1 MYRAN
6 TEYILYVQIVNI
18 YEPLCMQAVDLFL
31 KILINPGDCII
42 SVFVLFV
49 QKLLARTIN
58 LVLHY

>member
-1 MYRAN
+1 MYRTN
-6 TEYILYVQIVNI
+6 TENILYVQIVNI
-18 YEPLCMQAVDLFL
+18 YEPLCMQVDDLFL
-31 KILINPGDCII
+31 KFLINPGNYII